1 MLRHLSRR
9 AVLIVPTL
17 LVVSLLTFVLVAI
30 TPGDP
35 AVRILGAG
43 ASPEQYAALDQKLGL
58 TNPIY
63 SQYLHW
69 LSGLVDGNLGVS
81 LFTSQPVTTLLN
93 QRLEV
98 TLSLVIGATLVS
110 LVIGV
115 ALGTL
120 AATLHGR
127 LGSAVNTT
135 SWLGFAIPNYW
146 LGLVLILVLAVKVHW
161 FPATGYVPLGT
172 DPWQWF
178 RSLILPVLT
187 LSIVGI
193 TGIAKQTRDSM
204 RDALRGEYITSL
216 RASGFPARTQLRHAL
231 RNASLPIVTSGGLF
245 FVAMLGG
252 TVLVEQVFVLPGL
265 GGLAVQAAGDHDLPV
280 LEGVVVYFTVI
291 VVVVNLAVDLSY
303 SWLNPKVRT
312 Q

>member
-1 MLRHLSRR
+1 M
-9 AVLIVPTL
+9 
-17 LVVSLLTFVLVAI
+17 VSLLTFVLVAI

-69 LSGLVDGNLGVS
+69 LSGLVHGNLGVS

-120 AATLHGR
+120 AATLHGG

-161 FPATGYVPLGT
+161 FPATDTFPSDRPLAVVPLT
-172 DPWQWF
+172 RYC
-178 RSLILPVLT
+178 RSSP
-187 LSIVGI
+187 
-193 TGIAKQTRDSM
+193 
-204 RDALRGEYITSL
+204 
-216 RASGFPARTQLRHAL
+216 
-231 RNASLPIVTSGGLF
+231 
-245 FVAMLGG
+245 
-252 TVLVEQVFVLPGL
+252 
-265 GGLAVQAAGDHDLPV
+265 
-280 LEGVVVYFTVI
+280 
-291 VVVVNLAVDLSY
+291 
-303 SWLNPKVRT
+303 
-312 Q
+312 